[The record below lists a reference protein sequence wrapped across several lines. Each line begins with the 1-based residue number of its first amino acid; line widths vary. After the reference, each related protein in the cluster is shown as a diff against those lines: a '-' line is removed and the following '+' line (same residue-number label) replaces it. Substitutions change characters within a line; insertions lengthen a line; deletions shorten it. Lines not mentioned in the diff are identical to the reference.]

1 MSVHD
6 ESGSTGVGPTGDE
19 ALKLALARWR
29 NRPERLAGCGFR
41 PKRSPIPVHGD
52 QVIRFMAISLKV
64 DDTGNKIIPLDLS

>member
-1 MSVHD
+1 MD
-6 ESGSTGVGPTGDE
+6 ES
-19 ALKLALARWR
+19 AWYA
-29 NRPERLAGCGFR
+29 ERRTAIHMLRSGKCGFR

>member
-1 MSVHD
+1 MIELAHIFRRH
-6 ESGSTGVGPTGDE
+6 GPDYQ
-19 ALKLALARWR
+19 AK
-29 NRPERLAGCGFR
+29 CGFR